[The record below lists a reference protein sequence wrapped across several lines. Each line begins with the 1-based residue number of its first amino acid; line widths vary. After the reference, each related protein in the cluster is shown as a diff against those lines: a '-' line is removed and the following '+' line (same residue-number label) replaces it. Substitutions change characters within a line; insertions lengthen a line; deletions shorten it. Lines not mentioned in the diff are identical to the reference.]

1 MDATSALHDLT
12 EISSQVDRA
21 VIVDSGGSVLGSTFD
36 VEERARRF
44 ADLAR
49 KLVEEADSVREGRG
63 LPSLGQLEAATVGGS
78 VFVVRDGD
86 RLLAATTKPE
96 PTVGLVFYDL
106 KQCLR
111 SVEAEP
117 ATKSPVRAS
126 GPVEGAP
133 GEPGG
138 SPAPKARTRKKKADA
153 AS

>member
-1 MDATSALHDLT
+1 MLRRMDAASALHDLT

-21 VIVDSGGSVLGSTFD
+21 VIVDSGGGILGSTFD

-111 SVEAEP
+111 SVEAE
-117 ATKSPVRAS
+117 SS
-126 GPVEGAP
+126 M
-133 GEPGG
+133 
-138 SPAPKARTRKKKADA
+138 PKRPPKKADA